1 MGAVICVAD
10 FDAATATIANE
21 VVITEPSFERI
32 IWYTSFSPDD
42 RSVIYADGGKIMLYD
57 LASGSAR
64 QKSTDNTME
73 HRYPNF
79 DGSIK

>member
-1 MGAVICVAD
+1 
-10 FDAATATIANE
+10 
-21 VVITEPSFERI
+21 VVITEPSFKRI

-42 RSVIYADGGKIMLYD
+42 ASLLYADSGKIMLYD
-57 LASGSAR
+57 MATGSTR
-64 QKSTDNTME
+64 QVSTDDTME